1 MPSLARTCL
10 FKHECF
16 VGRLRTTEICSL
28 CQVNCYR
35 ELFRV
40 LKPGGCFAGYEWCMT
55 ASFDADN
62 PEHRRIKVRKHLR
75 NLATGGHKT
84 EARSG
89 CSACLPSALSGAG
102 AWGAVGA
109 LSLPLQYCHSRH
121 L

>member
-1 MPSLARTCL
+1 MPSLARTSL
-10 FKHECF
+10 FKHKCF

-62 PEHRRIKVRKHLR
+62 PEHRRIKVRKHLQNWPLVGTKQR
-75 NLATGGHKT
+75 RGLVAQPVFH
-84 EARSG
+84 
-89 CSACLPSALSGAG
+89 LPCPGQEHGA
-102 AWGAVGA
+102 
-109 LSLPLQYCHSRH
+109 P
-121 L
+121 